1 MKQLDDHIFDAI
13 TKLQS
18 KRQRIEDSMYN
29 HVLKMIESL
38 TARKLEEHLNNLI
51 KANKLKN
58 KLRSRKNSYV
68 IVENEEITFPAET
81 LLPIDNLF

>member
-29 HVLKMIESL
+29 HILKMIESL

>member
-1 MKQLDDHIFDAI
+1 MKQLDYHIFGAI
-13 TKLQS
+13 TKLRS

-81 LLPIDNLF
+81 LLLIDNLF

>member
-1 MKQLDDHIFDAI
+1 MKQLDYHIFGAI
-13 TKLQS
+13 TKLRS

-58 KLRSRKNSYV
+58 KLHSRKNSYV

>member
-81 LLPIDNLF
+81 LLLIDNLF

>member
-29 HVLKMIESL
+29 HILKMIESL

-68 IVENEEITFPAET
+68 IVENEESTFPAET

>member
-1 MKQLDDHIFDAI
+1 
-13 TKLQS
+13 
-18 KRQRIEDSMYN
+18 
-29 HVLKMIESL
+29 MIESL

-58 KLRSRKNSYV
+58 KLHSRKNSYV

>member
-1 MKQLDDHIFDAI
+1 MKQLDYHIFDAI
-13 TKLQS
+13 AKLRS
-18 KRQRIEDSMYN
+18 KRQQIEDSMYN

-58 KLRSRKNSYV
+58 KLHSRKNSYV

>member
-1 MKQLDDHIFDAI
+1 MKQLDYHIFDAI
-13 TKLQS
+13 TKLRS